1 MRIIIASFF
10 VCFQSFGQ
18 SNYWQQEV
26 DYQINVTI
34 DDTKDKA
41 FGEETLI
48 YQNNSP
54 DTLKELYFHLY
65 GCRTCTAS
73 SVLHSRGRSVLRA
86 EPSFVG

>member
-34 DDTKDKA
+34 DNTKDKA

-65 GCRTCTAS
+65 WNAFKKYKLPQNQAHQDLQNDAPFL
-73 SVLHSRGRSVLRA
+73 VL
-86 EPSFVG
+86 